1 MMGMGQQSATTGK
14 YLGVN
19 PKVTKATTA
28 FMISEFTFPRGVI
41 IPYTGDLVDI
51 PESWVLCDGKKG
63 IVDLSKYFVD
73 EKRDKDSKVIG
84 YGLAYVTQVKPGSIT
99 KEDKK

>member
-1 MMGMGQQSATTGK
+1 MGLGQQSATTGK
-14 YLGVN
+14 YLGVK
-19 PKVTKATTA
+19 PRVTKVTTA
-28 FMISEFTFPRGVI
+28 FMVSEFTFPRGVI

-63 IVDLSKYFVD
+63 TPDLSKHFAD
-73 EKRDKDSKVIG
+73 AKRDKDNKVIG
-84 YGLAYVTQVKPGSIT
+84 YSLAYVTQVKPGSII